1 MSRRI
6 CVELYREIV
15 ALRQQLAM
23 FKSRGRQPR
32 IRPAD
37 RAFWVVL
44 RQLWSR
50 WTEALVTV
58 KPETAIFTSAT
69 RQSRP
74 VCRDLAARPLR
85 VRPCRAMPI
94 GGDSR

>member
-1 MSRRI
+1 MLVKISG
-6 CVELYREIV
+6 
-15 ALRQQLAM
+15 LRGSMLVNND
-23 FKSRGRQPR
+23 S
-32 IRPAD
+32 PAD